1 MKVSVISRSSRAGFT
16 LVELLIVVGIILTLA
31 VALLNKLNVGSG
43 GDVGRQTAL
52 GDAAYYLDDFKQKY
66 GVYPSAGS
74 SARNYPKSGCSV
86 SGYKS
91 MVECFVSEGYFQKD
105 DETYKKI
112 AYDPREGTETDDGQK
127 YAYKY
132 CVSSKGNKYKLV
144 ALPEKQDDSVKYPT
158 GEDGQPAEKG
168 KRRMLVVSPATRLD
182 EVSGCAE

>member
-1 MKVSVISRSSRAGFT
+1 MKASVISRSSRAGFT
-16 LVELLIVVGIILTLA
+16 LVELLIVVAIIGALA
-31 VALLNKLNVGSG
+31 VALLNRLNTGSG
-43 GDVGRQTAL
+43 GDVQRQTAL
-52 GDAAYYLDDFKQKY
+52 KDTSYYLEDFKQKY

-105 DETYKKI
+105 DESYKKV
-112 AYDPREGTETDDGQK
+112 AFDPREGTETDDGQK

-168 KRRMLVVSPATRLD
+168 KRRMLVVSPATKLD